1 MSGSMSTVGAPL
13 AAGCSVGVDVGGTFT
28 DVVLATADGR
38 TIVRKVATTPAD
50 PRDGV
55 ADGIA
60 GALAD
65 AGVDP
70 ATVTRV
76 VHGTTLATNV
86 ILERRGGPV
95 AFVTTA
101 GFGDMLRLG
110 REVRG
115 AEERF
120 DLRFTVPEPPVE
132 RRQTF
137 EVTERCDAR
146 GAVLVAL
153 DPAEAEAVA
162 RAVAATEPAAVAI
175 CLLHSYVNP
184 AHEQLVADAC
194 RRALPAGVAVVASS
208 EIWPEVRE
216 YDRAMTTVMCAYVG
230 PVMSAYLRGLQER
243 LVALGLRCPVQVM
256 ESAGGVLSVELA
268 AQRPVSTVESGGAA
282 GVIAAAA
289 VGALVGADAVISFD
303 MGGTTAKAGIVRDGR
318 PGVTYDFHVGGHGS
332 VGGHRPSGFPVK
344 VPVVDLAEV
353 GAGGGSMAWI
363 DGGGA
368 LRVGPRS
375 AGADPGPACYSRGGT
390 EPTVTDADL
399 VLGFLHPG
407 ALSGGIALDRDLAVA
422 ALERVVAGPLG
433 LDVAEAARAVHDIV
447 NATMVAAIRM
457 VTVQR
462 GIDPRDFTLVG
473 FGGAGP
479 MHVARLAE
487 AFGIA
492 DVVVPWGAGVGSAVG
507 LVTTDLSVEEVR
519 THLVPWSELTA
530 DALGAVLDDLAGR
543 ASKALPAADAERVV
557 VRSADLR
564 SRGQAHQLTVPVP
577 SGPLGRA
584 ELDGVLDAFGARYV
598 DAYGIP
604 PRGAAELVGVRV
616 RVVQPV
622 PKPQQVAEALVAG
635 DGEAART
642 GTRAV
647 HFDAGRGSVD
657 VPVLAWAAMAPG
669 ATRPGPVLVEG
680 PDTTVVVPPAWT
692 VTLDGHRTLH
702 LTPRADA

>member
-1 MSGSMSTVGAPL
+1 VSGPIEAIDGS
-13 AAGCSVGVDVGGTFT
+13 CSVGVDVGGTFT

-60 GALAD
+60 GVLAD

-70 ATVTRV
+70 ASVARV

-95 AFVTTA
+95 AFVTSA

-146 GAVLVAL
+146 GAVLVPL
-153 DPAEAEAVA
+153 DPADAEAVA
-162 RAVAATEPAAVAI
+162 RAVAATQPAAVAI
-175 CLLHSYVNP
+175 CLLHSYANP

-332 VGGHRPSGFPVK
+332 VGGHRPTGFPIK

-353 GAGGGSMAWI
+353 GAGGGSIAWV

-375 AGADPGPACYSRGGT
+375 AGADPGPACYGRGGT

-407 ALSGGIALDRDLAVA
+407 ALSGGVALDAELAVA

-487 AFGIA
+487 AFGITQ
-492 DVVVPWGAGVGSAVG
+492 VVVPWGAGVGSAVG

-519 THLVPWSELTA
+519 THLVPWADLTP
-530 DALGAVLDDLAGR
+530 DALAAVLDDLAGR
-543 ASKALPAADAERVV
+543 AAKALDGEHAAERVV

-577 SGPLGRA
+577 SGPLGPA
-584 ELDGVLDAFGARYV
+584 ELDAVLASFGARYV
-598 DAYGIP
+598 DVYGIP

-622 PKPQQVAEALVAG
+622 PKPRQVAEELVPG
-635 DGEAART
+635 DGERART
-642 GTRAV
+642 GTRSV

-657 VPVLAWAAMAPG
+657 VPVLAWVELTPG
-669 ATRPGPVLVEG
+669 TTRPGPVLVEG

-702 LTPRADA
+702 LTPSSG